1 MKIQDV
7 YRNFQEAETYLFCPI
22 CHENLEVR
30 QPGSLLC
37 ATGHCFDLSTKNYVN
52 FATGSRQNKYGKQL
66 FENRRRL
73 FRDGFYQPVLQ
84 ELDAQL
90 TALGGS
96 LRILDAGCGEGYY
109 AASLSSQER
118 LCFALDLVKD
128 AVALAASGN
137 RQVKWM
143 VADLARIPLQDHSMD
158 VILNILT
165 PANYQEFLRV
175 LRPDGLLLKVVPG
188 TNYLREIRECL
199 SGRLQSEAYSNERVL
214 SHLKD
219 SMHINQRKQIC
230 YQLPVT
236 PSQRDS
242 FLQMTPMLFNVPL
255 SELSRSDFSKITI
268 DLDLIIASVQK

>member
-7 YRNFQEAETYLFCPI
+7 YRNFQAAETCLSCPV
-22 CHENLEVR
+22 CHGDLEAR

-37 ATGHCFDLSTKNYVN
+37 TNGHCFDLSTKNYVN
-52 FATGSRQNKYGKQL
+52 FVAGNRRNKYGKQL

-73 FRDGFYQPVLQ
+73 FHDGFYKPVLQ

-90 TALGGS
+90 TAFGGS

-109 AASLSSQER
+109 AAGLSSQDR

-143 VADLARIPLQDHSMD
+143 VADLARIPLQDHSLD

-175 LRPDGLLLKVVPG
+175 LRPGGLLFKVVPG

-199 SGRLQSEAYSNERVL
+199 SGCLQSGAYSNERVL
-214 SHLKD
+214 SHLED
-219 SMHINQRKQIC
+219 SMHISQRKKIR

-255 SELSRSDFSKITI
+255 SELSQLYFSEITI
-268 DLDLIIASVQK
+268 DLDLIIAFK